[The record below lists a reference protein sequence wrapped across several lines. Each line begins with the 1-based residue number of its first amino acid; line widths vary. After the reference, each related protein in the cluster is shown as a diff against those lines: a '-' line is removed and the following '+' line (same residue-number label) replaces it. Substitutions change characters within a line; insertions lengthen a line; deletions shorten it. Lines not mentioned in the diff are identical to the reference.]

1 MSTHSAGAPLQSAF
15 MPPPPPPPPPPP
27 LPLPPPLSSSIPP
40 IRFAHCPIT
49 VLGAGVS
56 GLTCGICLREAGY
69 PVTIIAD
76 KQSPDTTSD
85 RAGACFTPY
94 GAPTNTR
101 MLGWIS
107 VSFRRFCTLAQSPGS
122 AQTGISLATFRHYG
136 IAGQEEFPWWE
147 GAVNQGLSRG
157 EGIERLQDVAR
168 DSKGAYAHGWRGLLP
183 RMDIPTYIPWLR
195 SRFVD
200 ELGGRIETRRVVS
213 FVDLIKEGWRI
224 IVNCTGLGAR
234 ELCHDSAMFP
244 MRGQVLRVANTIGLS
259 ECLAEAGRG
268 ATGAYLF
275 AFPEAIV
282 AGGTYE
288 KGIAEAVFEQDEG
301 ERIMSRCQ
309 ALLLNAGYSPA
320 QADGLAKAPRLKAW
334 AGIRPC
340 RRVDLPGGVVGGVD
354 DEAVRLEVEWM
365 NEGRAI
371 VHNYGHGRSGI
382 TLSWGCAEEVVRL
395 VGTVTA

>member
-1 MSTHSAGAPLQSAF
+1 MTAL
-15 MPPPPPPPPPPP
+15 
-27 LPLPPPLSSSIPP
+27 PP
-40 IRFAHCPIT
+40 IRFAHSPIT

-107 VSFRRFCTLAQSPGS
+107 ASFRRFCDLAQSPAGRQ
-122 AQTGISLATFRHYG
+122 AGISLAMLRHYG
-136 IAGQEEFPWWE
+136 IAGQEEFPWWA
-147 GAVNQGLSRG
+147 GAVT
-157 EGIERLQDVAR
+157 GIERLPDVAR

-200 ELGGRIETRRVVS
+200 ELGGRIESRKVVS
-213 FVDLIKEGWRI
+213 FVDLLKEGRRI

-275 AFPEAIV
+275 AFPEAII

-288 KGIAEAVFEQDEG
+288 KGIAEAVFEEDEG

-309 ALLLNAGYSPA
+309 ALMLNAGYSPA
-320 QADGLAKAPRLKAW
+320 QADGLAKATRLKAW

-340 RRVDLPGGVVGGVD
+340 RSSGTSGGAVGGVGGGVD

-365 NEGRAI
+365 KGGGEGRAI

-395 VGTVTA
+395 VATVTA